1 MTWGPVFLGAGLIR
15 FSSFYKGVVMATKKT
30 KPGKTDSSG
39 TNQYGLDLRLRN
51 QGLIGVG
58 SKIPIKDSSAL
69 SLLYTPGVAAP
80 CLEIAENP
88 IRSYDLTCRGN
99 TVAVISDGS
108 SVYGFG
114 NTGPESALA
123 MLEGR
128 SVFFKTFAGVD
139 AFPIALNTQ
148 DCDEIVEICIRL
160 ATTFGGIVLEDI
172 AAPKCFTV
180 ERNLKKATRIPVLHS
195 EQHGGAI
202 AVYAA
207 LINALKVVGKKLS
220 KVNIV
225 ISGAGAAG
233 IATAKLLL
241 AAGVK
246 EITLCDR
253 YGSIYRYRTQPTNW
267 AKSEVSLYTNT
278 SRKLGSLKDMMVG
291 ADVYIGL
298 SAPGIV
304 SREMVKSMA
313 KGAIVFALA
322 NPIPE
327 IMPDEAIKAGAA
339 VVGSGRSDFPNE
351 INSVYVAP
359 GIFRGLLDV
368 RAWRITEATYLA
380 VAETIAGLV
389 PEDKLSPGY
398 VVLPIFDFH
407 VAAKVAKVV
416 AETAIE
422 RGDARVEVSP
432 AEIEAKTLK
441 IVYENVYTVLPPV
454 PPRKKNMD
462 VNEESIDL
470 HHRYQGV
477 MEIKVKVP
485 IRDEYI
491 LNRLYLPPEA
501 AQASLLLSK
510 HPEKVYD
517 LTCKAN
523 LVAVVSDGSAVLG
536 LGNIGPRAAL
546 PVMEGKSILFKTFA
560 GVEAFPICICTQNT
574 DEIVELV
581 KAISPTFGGINL
593 EDISAPRCFEIEE
606 RLKKELDIPIFH
618 DDQHGTAVVVLA
630 GLINSLK
637 IVDKKLSDIKVVMNG
652 AGAAAIAVTKLL
664 MVAGAQDIT
673 LCDEFGTVFEGRK
686 EKMNRIM
693 EEMAQITNRD
703 NVKGDLASVMKGADV
718 FIGLSVGN
726 TVTQDMIKSM
736 ARDPVVFAMANPVP
750 EIWPDDAYAAGAKV
764 VVTGRSDFPNQVN
777 NCSVFPGIFRG
788 ALDVRATDITK
799 GMKIAAAEAI
809 ANFIT
814 DDKLEPGYII
824 PHAMDFKV
832 PPAVAAAVAKAAVE
846 EGVARIK
853 ISPEEVAANTLEYLY
868 EGHLRHLKG
877 DIESTR

>member
-1 MTWGPVFLGAGLIR
+1 
-15 FSSFYKGVVMATKKT
+15 MATKKRA
-30 KPGKTDSSG
+30 KPGKTANSD
-39 TNQYGLDLRLRN
+39 NIHYGLELRMRN

-58 SKIPIKDSSAL
+58 SKVPIKDSSAL
-69 SLLYTPGVAAP
+69 SLLYTPGVAGP
-80 CLEIAENP
+80 CLEIAKNP
-88 IRSYDLTCRGN
+88 IRSFDLTCRGN
-99 TVAVISDGS
+99 TIAVISDGS

-114 NTGPESALA
+114 STGPESALA

-139 AFPIALNTQ
+139 AMPIALNTQ
-148 DCDEIVEICIRL
+148 DCDQIVEICSRL

-180 ERNLKKATRIPVLHS
+180 ERNLKKATRIPVFHND
-195 EQHGGAI
+195 QHGGAI

-241 AAGVK
+241 SAGAK
-246 EITLCDR
+246 DIFMCDR
-253 YGSIYRYRTQPTNW
+253 YGSIYRYRTKPTDW
-267 AKSEVSLYTNT
+267 AKSEISLYTNL
-278 SRKLGSLKDMMVG
+278 SRKEGSLKDMMMG

-304 SREMVKSMA
+304 SKEMVQSMA

-327 IMPDEAIKAGAA
+327 IMPDVALKAGAA

-351 INSVYVAP
+351 ISSAYVAP
-359 GIFRGLLDV
+359 GLFRGLLDV
-368 RAWRITEATYLA
+368 RAWRITEATYLTA
-380 VAETIAGLV
+380 AETIAGLV
-389 PEDKLSPGY
+389 PEEKLSAGHLVP
-398 VVLPIFDFH
+398 PIFEFH
-407 VAAKVAKVV
+407 VAARLARVV

-422 RGDARVEVSP
+422 LGDARVEVSP
-432 AEIEAKTLK
+432 EEVEAKTLK
-441 IVYENVYTVLPPV
+441 IVYENEYTVLPAV
-454 PPRKKNMD
+454 PPRKKKMD
-462 VNEESIDL
+462 IMEESIDL

-477 MEIKVKVP
+477 LEVKVKIP

-491 LNRLYLPPEA
+491 LNKLYLPPEA
-501 AQASLLLSK
+501 AQASLVLAREP
-510 HPEKVYD
+510 HKVYD

-523 LVAVVSDGSAVLG
+523 LVAIVSDGSAVLG
-536 LGNIGPRAAL
+536 LGNIGPRAAI
-546 PVMEGKSILFKTFA
+546 PVMEGKAVLFKTFA
-560 GVEAFPICICTQNT
+560 GVEAFPICVCTQNM

-606 RLKKELDIPIFH
+606 RLKKETDIPIFH
-618 DDQHGTAVVVLA
+618 DDQHGTAIVVLA
-630 GLINSLK
+630 GLINALK
-637 IVDKKLSDIKVVMNG
+637 VVDKELSTVRIVMNG

-664 MVAGAQDIT
+664 MTAGVQDIT
-673 LCDEFGTVFEGRK
+673 LCDEFGSVFEGRK
-686 EKMNRIM
+686 EKMNRVL
-693 EEMAQITNRD
+693 EEITQVTNRD
-703 NVKGDLASVMKGADV
+703 NQKGDLASVIQGADV
-718 FIGLSVGN
+718 LIGLSVGN
-726 TVTQDMIKSM
+726 TVTQDMVKSM
-736 ARDPVVFAMANPVP
+736 NRDPIVFAMANPVP
-750 EIWPDDAYAAGAKV
+750 EIWPDEAYAAGAKV

-777 NCSVFPGIFRG
+777 NCSAFPGIFRG

-809 ANFIT
+809 ANYIT

-832 PPAVAAAVAKAAVE
+832 PPVVAAAVAKAAVE

-853 ISPEEVAANTLEYLY
+853 VSPEEVAAQTLEYLY

-877 DIESTR
+877 EIESTR

>member
-1 MTWGPVFLGAGLIR
+1 
-15 FSSFYKGVVMATKKT
+15 MATKRKS
-30 KPGKTDSSG
+30 KSGSKDSLN
-39 TNQYGLDLRLRN
+39 TRQYGLDLRLKH

-88 IRSYDLTCRGN
+88 IRSFDLTCRGN
-99 TVAVISDGS
+99 TIAVVSDGS

-114 NTGPESALA
+114 ATGPESALA

-139 AFPIALNTQ
+139 ALPIALNTQ
-148 DCDEIVEICIRL
+148 DCDEIVEICCRL

-172 AAPKCFTV
+172 AAPKCFTL
-180 ERNLKKATRIPVLHS
+180 ERNLKKATRIPVFHND
-195 EQHGGAI
+195 QHGGAI

-207 LINALKVVGKKLS
+207 LINALKVVGKKLG
-220 KVNIV
+220 KVRIV

-241 AAGVK
+241 AAGAK
-246 EITLCDR
+246 EIVLCDR

-267 AKSEVSLYTNT
+267 AKSEISLSTNIT
-278 SRKLGSLKDMMVG
+278 RRAGSLQDMMKG

-313 KGAIVFALA
+313 KNAIVFALA

-327 IMPDEAIKAGAA
+327 IMPDEALKAGAA

-351 INSVYVAP
+351 ITSAYVAP
-359 GIFRGLLDV
+359 GLFRGLLDV
-368 RAWRITEATYLA
+368 RAWRITEATYIA
-380 VAETIAGLV
+380 AAETIASLV
-389 PEDKLSPGY
+389 PEEKLGAGY
-398 VVLPIFDFH
+398 LVPPIFEFH
-407 VAAKVAKVV
+407 VSARLASIV

-432 AEIEAKTLK
+432 AAIEAKTLK
-441 IVYENVYTVLPPV
+441 MVYENEYTILPPL
-454 PPRKKNMD
+454 PPRKRKMD
-462 VNEESIDL
+462 QMEESIYL

-477 MEIKVKVP
+477 LEVKVKVP

-510 HPEKVYD
+510 EPGKVYD

-523 LVAVVSDGSAVLG
+523 LVAIVSDGSAVLG
-536 LGNIGPRAAL
+536 LGNIGPRAAI
-546 PVMEGKSILFKTFA
+546 PVMEGKAILFKTFA
-560 GVEAFPICICTQNT
+560 GVEAFPICVCTQNM

-581 KAISPTFGGINL
+581 KAISPTFGGVNL

-606 RLKKELDIPIFH
+606 RLKKETDIPIFH
-618 DDQHGTAVVVLA
+618 DDQHGTAIVVLA

-637 IVDKKLSDIKVVMNG
+637 IVDKKLPDIKIVMNG
-652 AGAAAIAVTKLL
+652 AGAAAIAVARLL

-673 LCDEFGTVFEGRK
+673 LCDEFGTVYEGRK
-686 EKMNRIM
+686 EKMNRVL
-693 EEMAQITNRD
+693 EEIARVTNRE
-703 NVKGDLASVMKGADV
+703 NRKGDLVDVIKGADV
-718 FIGLSVGN
+718 LIGLSVGN
-726 TVTQDMIKSM
+726 TVSQDMVKSM
-736 ARDPVVFAMANPVP
+736 AKDPIVFAMANPVP
-750 EIWPDDAYAAGAKV
+750 EIWPDEAHAAGAKV

-799 GMKIAAAEAI
+799 GMKVAAAEAI
-809 ANFIT
+809 AGFIT

-832 PPAVAAAVAKAAVE
+832 PPAVAAAVARAAVE
-846 EGVARIK
+846 DGVARIK
-853 ISPEEVAANTLEYLY
+853 VSPEEVAAQTLEYLY

-877 DIESTR
+877 GIDSTR

>member
-1 MTWGPVFLGAGLIR
+1 MTGR
-15 FSSFYKGVVMATKKT
+15 KKT
-30 KPGKTDSSG
+30 RQEKKDPGDTR
-39 TNQYGLDLRLRN
+39 QYGLDLRLRN
-51 QGLIGVG
+51 QGLIGVT
-58 SKIPIKDSSAL
+58 SKVPIKDSSAL

-80 CLEIAENP
+80 CLEIARNP
-88 IRSYDLTCRGN
+88 IRSFDLTCRGN
-99 TVAVISDGS
+99 TIAVVSDGS

-114 NTGPESALA
+114 ETGPESALA

-139 AFPIALNTQ
+139 AFPIALNTK
-148 DCDEIVEICIRL
+148 DCDEIVEICLRL

-172 AAPKCFTV
+172 AAPKCFTL
-180 ERNLKKATRIPVLHS
+180 ERNLKKATRIPVFHND
-195 EQHGGAI
+195 QHGGAI

-207 LINALKVVGKKLS
+207 LINALKVVGKRLG
-220 KVNIV
+220 KVRIV

-233 IATAKLLL
+233 IATARLLL
-241 AAGVK
+241 SAGAK
-246 EITLCDR
+246 EIVLCDR

-267 AKSEVSLYTNT
+267 AKSEISLYTNID
-278 SRKLGSLKDMMVG
+278 RKSGSLKDMMEG

-313 KGAIVFALA
+313 KDAIVFALA

-327 IMPDEAIKAGAA
+327 IMPEEALKAGAA

-351 INSVYVAP
+351 INSAYVAP
-359 GIFRGLLDV
+359 GLFRGLLDV

-380 VAETIAGLV
+380 AAETIAGLV
-389 PEDKLSPGY
+389 PENKLSSTNLVP
-398 VVLPIFDFH
+398 PIFEFH
-407 VAAKVAKVV
+407 VASKVAKVV

-432 AEIEAKTLK
+432 AEVEAKTLK
-441 IVYENVYTVLPPV
+441 IVYENEYTVLPPV
-454 PPRKKNMD
+454 PPRKKDMD
-462 VNEESIDL
+462 IMEESIDL

-477 MEIKVKVP
+477 LEVKVKIP

-510 HPEKVYD
+510 EPERVYD

-523 LVAVVSDGSAVLG
+523 LVAIVSDGSAVLG
-536 LGNIGPRAAL
+536 LGNIGPRAAI
-546 PVMEGKSILFKTFA
+546 PVMEGKAILFKTFA
-560 GVEAFPICICTQNT
+560 GVEAFPICVCTQDV
-574 DEIVELV
+574 DEIVDLV
-581 KAISPTFGGINL
+581 KAISPTFGGVNL

-606 RLKKELDIPIFH
+606 RLKRETDIPIFH
-618 DDQHGTAVVVLA
+618 DDQHGTAIVVLA
-630 GLINSLK
+630 ALINALK
-637 IVDKKLSDIKVVMNG
+637 IVDKSLPDIRIVMNG

-664 MVAGAQDIT
+664 MVAGARDIT
-673 LCDEFGTVFEGRK
+673 LCDEFGTVYAGRK
-686 EKMNRIM
+686 QKMDRIM
-693 EEMAQITNRD
+693 EEVAQVTNLD
-703 NVKGDLASVMKGADV
+703 NVKSDLATVIKGADV
-718 FIGLSVGN
+718 LIGLSVGN
-726 TVTQDMIKSM
+726 TVTQDMVRSM
-736 ARDPVVFAMANPVP
+736 AREPVVFAMANPVP
-750 EIWPDDAYAAGAKV
+750 EIWPDEAKAAGARV

-777 NCSVFPGIFRG
+777 NCSVFPGVFRG

-799 GMKIAAAEAI
+799 GMKVAAAEAI
-809 ANFIT
+809 AHFIP

-824 PHAMDFKV
+824 PHAMNFKV
-832 PPAVAAAVAKAAVE
+832 PPAVAAAVARAAVE

-853 ISPEEVAANTLEYLY
+853 VSPSEVAAQTLEYLY

-877 DIESTR
+877 EIGPTR

>member
-1 MTWGPVFLGAGLIR
+1 MTGR
-15 FSSFYKGVVMATKKT
+15 KKT
-30 KPGKTDSSG
+30 RQEKKDPGDTR
-39 TNQYGLDLRLRN
+39 QYGLDLRLRN
-51 QGLIGVG
+51 QGLIGVT
-58 SKIPIKDSSAL
+58 SKVPIKDSSAL

-80 CLEIAENP
+80 CLEIANNP
-88 IRSYDLTCRGN
+88 IRSFDLTCRGN
-99 TVAVISDGS
+99 TIAVVSDGS

-114 NTGPESALA
+114 ETGPESALA

-139 AFPIALNTQ
+139 AFPIALNTK
-148 DCDEIVEICIRL
+148 DCDEIVEICLRL

-172 AAPKCFTV
+172 AAPKCFTL
-180 ERNLKKATRIPVLHS
+180 ERNLKKATRIPVFHND
-195 EQHGGAI
+195 QHGGAI

-207 LINALKVVGKKLS
+207 LINALKVVEKRLGK
-220 KVNIV
+220 VRIV

-233 IATAKLLL
+233 IATARLLL
-241 AAGVK
+241 SAGAK
-246 EITLCDR
+246 EIVLCDR

-267 AKSEVSLYTNT
+267 AKSEISLYTNIE
-278 SRKLGSLKDMMVG
+278 RKSGSLKDMMEG

-327 IMPDEAIKAGAA
+327 IMPEEALKAGAA

-351 INSVYVAP
+351 INSAYVAP
-359 GIFRGLLDV
+359 GLFRGLLDV

-380 VAETIAGLV
+380 AAETIAGLV
-389 PEDKLSPGY
+389 PENKLGSTNLVP
-398 VVLPIFDFH
+398 PIFEFH
-407 VAAKVAKVV
+407 VASKVAKVV

-432 AEIEAKTLK
+432 AEVEAKTLK
-441 IVYENVYTVLPPV
+441 IVYENEYTVLPPV
-454 PPRKKNMD
+454 PPRKKEMD
-462 VNEESIDL
+462 IMEESIHL

-477 MEIKVKVP
+477 LEVKVKIP

-510 HPEKVYD
+510 EPERVYD

-523 LVAVVSDGSAVLG
+523 LVAIVSDGSAVLG
-536 LGNIGPRAAL
+536 LGNIGPRAAI
-546 PVMEGKSILFKTFA
+546 PVMEGKAILFKTFA
-560 GVEAFPICICTQNT
+560 GVEAFPICVCTQDV
-574 DEIVELV
+574 DEIVALV
-581 KAISPTFGGINL
+581 KAISPTFGGVNL

-606 RLKKELDIPIFH
+606 RLKRETDIPIFH
-618 DDQHGTAVVVLA
+618 DDQHGTAIVVLA
-630 GLINSLK
+630 ALINALK
-637 IVDKKLSDIKVVMNG
+637 IVDKTLPDIRIVMNG

-664 MVAGAQDIT
+664 MVAGARDIT
-673 LCDEFGTVFEGRK
+673 LCDEFGTVYAGRK
-686 EKMNRIM
+686 QKMDRIM
-693 EEMAQITNRD
+693 EEVAQVTNLD
-703 NVKGDLASVMKGADV
+703 NVKSDLATVIKGADV
-718 FIGLSVGN
+718 LIGLSVGN
-726 TVTQDMIKSM
+726 TVSQDMVRSM

-750 EIWPDDAYAAGAKV
+750 EIWPDEAKAAGARV

-777 NCSVFPGIFRG
+777 NCSVFPGVFRG

-799 GMKIAAAEAI
+799 GMKVAAAEAI
-809 ANFIT
+809 AHFIP

-824 PHAMDFKV
+824 PHAMNFKV
-832 PPAVAAAVAKAAVE
+832 PPAVAAAVARAAVE
-846 EGVARIK
+846 EGVARINV
-853 ISPEEVAANTLEYLY
+853 SPSEVAAQTLEYLY

-877 DIESTR
+877 EIGPTR

>member
-1 MTWGPVFLGAGLIR
+1 MPRLSY
-15 FSSFYKGVVMATKKT
+15 FSKGVVMAKKKA
-30 KPGKTDSSG
+30 KPGKTDNSVSK
-39 TNQYGLDLRLRN
+39 QYGLDLRLRN
-51 QGLIGVG
+51 QGLIGVD
-58 SKIPIKDSSAL
+58 SKIPLKDSSAL

-99 TVAVISDGS
+99 TIAVISDGS

-114 NTGPESALA
+114 STGPESALA

-148 DCDEIVEICIRL
+148 DCDEIVEICSRL

-172 AAPKCFTV
+172 AAPKCFTL
-180 ERNLKKATRIPVLHS
+180 ERNLKKATRIPVFHND
-195 EQHGGAI
+195 QHGGAI

-207 LINALKVVGKKLS
+207 LINALKVVGKKLG

-233 IATAKLLL
+233 IATAKLLMS
-241 AAGVK
+241 AGAK
-246 EITLCDR
+246 EIILCDR

-267 AKSEVSLYTNT
+267 AKSDVSLYTNVT
-278 SRKLGSLKDMMVG
+278 RRMGSLKDMMKG
-291 ADVYIGL
+291 ADVYIGF

-304 SREMVKSMA
+304 SKGMVKSMA
-313 KGAIVFALA
+313 KDAIVFALA

-327 IMPDEAIKAGAA
+327 IMPDEALKAGAA

-351 INSVYVAP
+351 INSAYVAP
-359 GIFRGLLDV
+359 GLFRGLLDV
-368 RAWRITEATYLA
+368 RAWRITKATYLA
-380 VAETIAGLV
+380 AAETIASLV
-389 PEDKLSPGY
+389 PEEKLSTEYLIP
-398 VVLPIFDFH
+398 PIFDFH
-407 VAAKVAKVV
+407 VAAKVARVV

-432 AEIEAKTLK
+432 AAVEAKTLK
-441 IVYENVYTVLPPV
+441 IVYENEYTVLPPV
-454 PPRKKNMD
+454 PPRKKKMD
-462 VNEESIDL
+462 IMEESIDL

-477 MEIKVKVP
+477 LEVKVKVP

-510 HPEKVYD
+510 EPDKVYD

-523 LVAVVSDGSAVLG
+523 LVAIVSDGSAVLG
-536 LGNIGPRAAL
+536 LGNIGPRAAI
-546 PVMEGKSILFKTFA
+546 PVMEGKAILFKTFA
-560 GVEAFPICICTQNT
+560 GVEAFPICVCTQNM
-574 DEIVELV
+574 DEIVDLV
-581 KAISPTFGGINL
+581 KAISPTFGGVNL

-606 RLKKELDIPIFH
+606 RLKKETDIPIFH
-618 DDQHGTAVVVLA
+618 DDQHGTAIVVLA

-637 IVDKKLSDIKVVMNG
+637 IVDKKLSDIRIVMNG
-652 AGAAAIAVTKLL
+652 AGAAAIAVTRLL
-664 MVAGAQDIT
+664 MIAGARDIT
-673 LCDEFGTVFEGRK
+673 LCDEFGTVYKGRK
-686 EKMNRIM
+686 EKMNRVM
-693 EEMAQITNRD
+693 EEIVQVTNLD
-703 NVKGDLASVMKGADV
+703 NRKGDLASVIKGADV
-718 FIGLSVGN
+718 LIGLSVGN
-726 TVTQDMIKSM
+726 SVTQDMVKSM

-750 EIWPDDAYAAGAKV
+750 EIWPDEAYAAGAKV

-799 GMKIAAAEAI
+799 GMKVAAAEAI

-824 PHAMDFKV
+824 PHAMDYKV

-846 EGVARIK
+846 DGVARIK
-853 ISPEEVAANTLEYLY
+853 VSPEDVAAQTLEYLY

-877 DIESTR
+877 EIESTR